1 MRNAALPD
9 GRAAAARTY
18 ERLRGAVERLPRALA
33 TRCSGRKVVG
43 DAPLRNA
50 NFLDAGAAPL
60 WISQPHNCVT
70 AMANYAAV
78 L

>member
-1 MRNAALPD
+1 MRKCGLAR

-18 ERLRGAVERLPRALA
+18 ARLAGAVERLPRALA

-43 DAPLRNA
+43 DAPLRSA
-50 NFLDAGAAPL
+50 NIVDAGAAPL

-70 AMANYAAV
+70 AMTNYAAV